1 MISTLKHFSLVIN
14 VKDKEHIG
22 ASFIASVTIP
32 SEDLLTEET
41 IDGKLSYGFLFVSRF
56 IK

>member
-1 MISTLKHFSLVIN
+1 MIIKLNHFSLVIN

-41 IDGKLSYGFLFVSRF
+41 IDGKLSYDFLFAF
-56 IK
+56 

>member
-1 MISTLKHFSLVIN
+1 MHKLSYNCKNFTSFKNHFSLVIN

-32 SEDLLTEET
+32 SETLLTEET
-41 IDGKLSYGFLFVSRF
+41 IDGK
-56 IK
+56 